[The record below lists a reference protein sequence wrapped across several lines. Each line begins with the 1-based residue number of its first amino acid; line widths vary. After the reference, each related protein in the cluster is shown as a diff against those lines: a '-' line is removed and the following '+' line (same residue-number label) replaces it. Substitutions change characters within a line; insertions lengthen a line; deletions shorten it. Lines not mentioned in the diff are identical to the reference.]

1 MLILVINIHYVYV
14 CQNKIL
20 KYRLMK
26 KQIKKLNLQKE
37 KISKVKS
44 LQVIVG
50 GTNADE
56 TNNIENCCSIKNN
69 THGTGEVGG

>member
-1 MLILVINIHYVYV
+1 
-14 CQNKIL
+14 
-20 KYRLMK
+20 MK